1 MVCIYCGS
9 STRVTNSRLQK
20 RNNAVWRRRVCEKC
34 SGIFTTLESADL
46 MTAIRVKHG
55 SSLEPFIRDMLLI
68 SVYEACKHRP
78 KALEDAIGLTQTI
91 SSDIM
96 KQISPEGVIER
107 SRVAE
112 LAYAVLER
120 FDPVAATVYMAYHK

>member
-1 MVCIYCGS
+1 
-9 STRVTNSRLQK
+9 
-20 RNNAVWRRRVCEKC
+20 
-34 SGIFTTLESADL
+34 